1 VVVVGEHVQGIDA
14 GLGVRRLLSGLGR
27 SSHWGLRVFKRRIG
41 ALVVEA
47 IDDIGTDAAE
57 IDATL
62 EQVREGGLAGVA
74 IIGESGASPLAALL
88 KEYAG
93 RHRLFALV
101 ADAGGTA

>member
-1 VVVVGEHVQGIDA
+1 MQGIDA

-47 IDDIGTDAAE
+47 IADIGTDAAAIE
-57 IDATL
+57 ATL
-62 EQVREGGLAGVA
+62 EQVREAGLAGVA
-74 IIGESGASPLAALL
+74 VIGESGATPRASLL

-101 ADAGGTA
+101 ADDRGAT